1 MSSIRQLIASP
12 LFRSGAVFFVL
23 LLFNLDA
30 TPNLHY
36 GVENAIEAS
45 FLWSDEGRQ
54 IRMLENI
61 QNTGSLKLLQV
72 AYTAFYINLSY
83 LFSWV
88 VEGGAPISPKSFAYG
103 SKWVSLISMNL
114 YLLVGFGFVYRILSS
129 FSWALFALI
138 LLASQSL
145 NLLFATR
152 MHPEATMI
160 LFVALALYCATFFFL
175 HASSKYWW
183 LMIASVAL
191 AIGSKPL
198 VVFLIP
204 WGALILGMTLWK
216 HRIYNFRR
224 IMIYIVGGALLF
236 AFVFTMASPYQVL
249 NLPEWVAGLRSEE
262 AYSAGK
268 WAGRS
273 GWGWF
278 KVIPGDT
285 FLGIFY
291 SLLFCIALIVG
302 FRHLHKVRKQEGW
315 AILGKYPET
324 FFLMNLSWILVGNG
338 YIFLTSRAFIER
350 YLIHTHF
357 SFIMIIILGI
367 YWGLPALKPPYKRGV
382 IAVGMILILAGI
394 QGQWRLV
401 ERDKN
406 RRSRIDQEL
415 LRHRKF
421 ARELPQLIPQNAKIL
436 YSRQIYIS
444 PQDFPLAERVS
455 EFINVPLL
463 KKEGIEYLIVN
474 RNGRP
479 GMKQIGS
486 VPVTEREFQ
495 IQKSIRFWQA
505 LEKNG
510 VGGLFSVVRD
520 FPEIEVTIY
529 QNKPALIQPQFN

>member
-1 MSSIRQLIASP
+1 MSSVRKMIASP
-12 LFRSGAVFFVL
+12 LFRIGSVFSVL
-23 LLFNLDA
+23 LLFNIEA

-36 GVENAIEAS
+36 GVENAIEAA
-45 FLWSDEGRQ
+45 FLWSDEGRH

-88 VEGGAPISPKSFAYG
+88 VEGGTPISSKSFAYG

-114 YLLVGFGFVYRILSS
+114 YLLVGLGLAYRILSS
-129 FSWALFALI
+129 FSWALFAMI
-138 LLASQSL
+138 LLAGQSL

-160 LFVALALYCATFFFL
+160 LFVALALYFATFFFL
-175 HASSKYWW
+175 HAYSKYWW
-183 LMIASVAL
+183 LMIGSVAL

-204 WGALILGMTLWK
+204 WMTLILGMTLWR
-216 HRIYNFRR
+216 HRIYHFRR
-224 IMIYIVGGALLF
+224 IMVYILGGTLLF
-236 AFVFTMASPYQVL
+236 AGVFTMASPYQVL
-249 NLPEWVAGLRSEE
+249 HLPEWVAGLRSEE
-262 AYSAGK
+262 AHSAGM
-268 WAGRS
+268 WGGRS

-278 KVIPGDT
+278 KVVVDDL
-285 FLGIFY
+285 FLGPFY
-291 SLLFCIALIVG
+291 ALLFCLSLMVG
-302 FRHLHKVRKQEGW
+302 LRHLHKVRKQEGQG
-315 AILGKYPET
+315 ILRKYPET

-367 YWGLPALKPPYKRGV
+367 YWGLPSLKRPYKRGV

-406 RRSRIDQEL
+406 RRHRLDQEL
-415 LRHRKF
+415 LQHRKF
-421 ARELPQLIPQNAKIL
+421 ARELPQIIPPNTKIL
-436 YSRQIYIS
+436 YSRQIYIFS
-444 PQDFPLAERVS
+444 EDFPLAERVR
-455 EFINVPLL
+455 EFINVPLI

-479 GMKQIGS
+479 GMKQIGM

-510 VGGLFSVVRD
+510 VDGLFSVVRD

-529 QNKPALIQPQFN
+529 QKNPAPLPPQFN